1 MRLIIGMA
9 ILAAVLV
16 MPTTSN
22 AAAAYYG
29 DASCT
34 TAYRSSV
41 ARILPPRCGCDRDD
55 ADCLQ
60 CCLCIRRGG
69 RPQRCCM

>member
-1 MRLIIGMA
+1 MQLIIGMA

-16 MPTTSN
+16 MPTAST
-22 AAAAYYG
+22 AAAACYK
-29 DASCT
+29 DTSCAAT
-34 TAYRSSV
+34 QRSSV
-41 ARILPPRCGCDRDD
+41 ARILPPRCGCARDD